1 MNDDLLEQHLRQL
14 PAPELPAAWRTEIV
28 SHALREAR
36 ASTRSLFPPL
46 LLTLRQLFARN
57 PFTASAL
64 TALWFLILLF
74 KASTPVD
81 PTEKDLI
88 AHIDPNRPIYF
99 VSLQDEIELAQL
111 WQDQPDQRQ
120 SMQIP

>member
-14 PAPELPAAWRTEIV
+14 PSPELPASWQAEIV

-36 ASTRSLFPPL
+36 ARASTRSLWPPL
-46 LLTLRQLFARN
+46 LLSLRHLFARN

-64 TALWFLILLF
+64 SALWILILLF

-81 PTEKDLI
+81 PTEKELI

-99 VSLQDEIELAQL
+99 VTLQDEIQLAQL
-111 WQDQPDQRQ
+111 WQDQPDQRP
-120 SMQIP
+120 IP